1 MRITLEDDSMYG
13 INVIET
19 GSVQLKGQR
28 NLGAVVAKRARDKV
42 GDEESVVEKS
52 SSSKCCR

>member
-28 NLGAVVAKRARDKV
+28 NLGAARDKV
-42 GDEESVVEKS
+42 GDEESVVEES
-52 SSSKCCR
+52 SSSKC

>member
-1 MRITLEDDSMYG
+1 MYG

-28 NLGAVVAKRARDKV
+28 NLVAARE
-42 GDEESVVEKS
+42 GQSRRRGIS
-52 SSSKCCR
+52 S